1 MFLMQLLI
9 PALAPMAF
17 QIHRRWYCDESLHPT
32 EDYDLLIHALWPL
45 LLIWSN
51 FIPNMDK

>member
-9 PALAPMAF
+9 LALAPMAF
-17 QIHRRWYCDESLHPT
+17 QIHRRWYYDESLHPT
-32 EDYDLLIHALWPL
+32 EDYDLLIHALWL
-45 LLIWSN
+45 LLLMCSN

>member
-17 QIHRRWYCDESLHPT
+17 QIHRRWDYDESLHPT